1 MILQNKA
8 TGKILEISELGHPI
22 LRQRA
27 SEVVD
32 LRDKDVQNFIDDLI
46 ETCIDSNGV
55 GIAAPQVYKS
65 ERIFIISSRPNAR
78 YPNAPELGPIA
89 LINPAITSF
98 SEEKEKDW
106 EGCLSIPGI
115 RGLVPRHKTIKVKY
129 QTRDGVLVENE
140 FSDFNARFF
149 QHELDHLNG
158 IVFLDRMESSR
169 EIITEKEYHRL
180 MTKEME
186 DRDLEKE
193 G

>member
-27 SEVVD
+27 SEVEN

-89 LINPAITSF
+89 LINPAIISF

-140 FSDFNARFF
+140 FSDFIARIF

-158 IVFLDRMESSR
+158 IVFLDRIDSNKELV
-169 EIITEKEYHRL
+169 TEKEYC
-180 MTKEME
+180 KIISQ
-186 DRDLEKE
+186 
-193 G
+193 GN